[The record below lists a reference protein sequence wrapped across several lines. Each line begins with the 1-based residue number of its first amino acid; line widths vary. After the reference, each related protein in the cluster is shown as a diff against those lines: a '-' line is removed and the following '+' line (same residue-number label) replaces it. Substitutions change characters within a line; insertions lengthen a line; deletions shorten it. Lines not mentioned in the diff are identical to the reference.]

1 MVIQIV
7 PIVKETVPVS
17 QSRPPPLS
25 RVLRSTVRQATTAA
39 ATPAVGKSGRA
50 PVVNEDDEKT
60 VEAKRTVSI
69 VVCEQC
75 EVCMCVHTV
84 KPLNMWTPLFRGGP
98 YSEVVWGGTKYP
110 L

>member
-7 PIVKETVPVS
+7 PIVKETVLVS

-84 KPLNMWTPLFRGGP
+84 NKGRPLFRGGP
-98 YSEVVWGGTKYP
+98 YSEVVWGRTKYP